1 MYVAAIMIIM
11 FQLLNPHANIVTSV
25 HKVITENLVP
35 EKILRKTKNVCA
47 NINTNL
53 QLLWPIHRNFNFSV

>member
-25 HKVITENLVP
+25 HKVVTEHLVP
-35 EKILRKTKNVCA
+35 EKI
-47 NINTNL
+47 
-53 QLLWPIHRNFNFSV
+53 